1 MFARQK
7 LPAVSAP
14 EVAEKRE
21 QGHDFVLLDVR
32 EPVELLRVSLGDGV
46 ELAPLSRLAAE
57 GVEALPTAV
66 RQNKDAEIVVICH
79 HGNRSAQVAA
89 WLRQQG
95 WANVWNMTGGV
106 DAYAAVDSTIGRY

>member
-1 MFARQK
+1 MFSRQK
-7 LPAVSAP
+7 LPSISVQ
-14 EVAEKRE
+14 EVAKKRKR
-21 QGHDFVLLDVR
+21 GHDFVLLDAR
-32 EPVELLRVSLGDGV
+32 EPLELQRVNLGEGV

-79 HGNRSAQVAA
+79 HGNRSAQVTA

-95 WANVWNMTGGV
+95 WTNVWNMTGGV
-106 DAYAAVDSTIGRY
+106 DAYAAVDPTIGRY